1 MRPSEPTFSES
12 VSRRA
17 TNAGMHNRMNT
28 IHTMVVAKQKVNNY
42 FLSNYVKRDS
52 RLFGKFRKCCNQK
65 SFQVKRQML
74 EHPVL
79 RSNSGCS
86 SVLPAVMQNQTKIID
101 KTHG

>member
-1 MRPSEPTFSES
+1 
-12 VSRRA
+12 
-17 TNAGMHNRMNT
+17 
-28 IHTMVVAKQKVNNY
+28 MVVAKQKVNNY

-52 RLFGKFRKCCNQK
+52 RLLGKFRKCCNQK
-65 SFQVKRQML
+65 TFQVNRQML

-86 SVLPAVMQNQTKIID
+86 SVLAAVMQNQIKIID